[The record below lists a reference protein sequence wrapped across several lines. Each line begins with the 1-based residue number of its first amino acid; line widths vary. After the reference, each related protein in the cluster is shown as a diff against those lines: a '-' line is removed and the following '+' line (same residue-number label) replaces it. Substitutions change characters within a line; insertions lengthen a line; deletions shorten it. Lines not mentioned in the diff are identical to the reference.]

1 MARRNDLD
9 ALRGTFL
16 LLMAAVHLPTALSP
30 YANEPFGYASA
41 ATGFVFLSGFL
52 VGSIY
57 TPLMVQRGL
66 EYVRGRLLH
75 RARTLYGY
83 HLLLL
88 ALIFGAAVAAVRWFS
103 SASLYDYLE
112 VFFRHPIW
120 ALASSPLLIYK
131 PPLLDILPMY
141 IVFLVLT
148 PAILSAGERFGW
160 WTILSGSVV
169 VWLFAQLHGARLLYG
184 WVSGAGVPLPL
195 DAFGAFNWFGWQLVW
210 VSGVWIGAGQHRW
223 ASADLRWTRA
233 PLVLASAAAIVVVFL
248 IWRHHAAVL
257 SVQVTDRSAL
267 VDKWKLGPL
276 RILDAVALGL
286 VLTPTLLPLL
296 RRARVKLLE
305 LLGRNSL
312 QVFAAHIP
320 VCVLA
325 DALIGPPRAHGP
337 SALDQVLIVALM
349 VGVMF
354 VVAWRSDARRRSG
367 RRSARLR
374 LQDSSGVTERGS
386 RCVSR

>member
-66 EYVRGRLLH
+66 EYVRGCLLH

-88 ALIFGAAVAAVRWFS
+88 AMIFIAAVAAVRWFA
-103 SASLYDYLE
+103 SAALHNYLE
-112 VFFRHPIW
+112 VLFQHPLW

-141 IVFLVLT
+141 IVFLVST
-148 PAILSAGERFGW
+148 PAILRAGERIGW
-160 WTILSGSVV
+160 LAILSGSVV
-169 VWLFAQLHGARLLYG
+169 LWLFAQLQGARLLYG

-210 VSGVWIGAGQHRW
+210 AAGVWIGAGQHRW

-233 PLVLASAAAIVVVFL
+233 PLVLVAAAAIAVVFL

-257 SVQVTDRSAL
+257 SVEVTDRSAL

-296 RRARVKLLE
+296 RRARLSVLE

-325 DALIGPPRAHGP
+325 DALLGPPRAHGP
-337 SALDQVLIVALM
+337 SVLDQVLIVALM
-349 VGVMF
+349 VVVMF
-354 VVAWRSDARRRSG
+354 AVAWRSDTWHRSG
-367 RRSARLR
+367 RTSGRLGLHGRSAT
-374 LQDSSGVTERGS
+374 TERGQ
-386 RCVSR
+386 

>member
-16 LLMAAVHLPTALSP
+16 LLMAAVHLPTALSA

-57 TPLMVQRGL
+57 TPLMVQRGFNH
-66 EYVRGRLLH
+66 VRGRLFH

-88 ALIFGAAVAAVRWFS
+88 AMIFIAAVAAVRWFG
-103 SASLYDYLE
+103 SAPLYNYLD
-112 VFFRHPIW
+112 VFFRHPLW
-120 ALASSPLLIYK
+120 ALASSPLLLYK

-141 IVFLVLT
+141 IVFLLLT
-148 PAILSAGERFGW
+148 PAVLRAGERIGW
-160 WTILSGSVV
+160 LPVLSGSVML
-169 VWLFAQLHGARLLYG
+169 WLFAQLHGARLLYG
-184 WVSGAGVPLPL
+184 WVAGAGVPLPL
-195 DAFGAFNWFGWQLVW
+195 AAFGAFNWFGWQLLW
-210 VSGVWIGAGQHRW
+210 VAGVWLGSGQHRW

-233 PLVLASAAAIVVVFL
+233 PLVLAAASTIAVVFL

-257 SVQVTDRSAL
+257 SVRVTEHSAL

-296 RRARVKLLE
+296 RRARLKVLE

-325 DALIGPPRAHGP
+325 DALIGPPRAQGP
-337 SALDQVLIVALM
+337 SALDQALVVALM
-349 VGVMF
+349 AVVMF
-354 VVAWRSDARRRSG
+354 AVAWRCDAVHRSRRACG
-367 RRSARLR
+367 GARL
-374 LQDSSGVTERGS
+374 ERTS
-386 RCVSR
+386 RSRGRGDRCASH